1 MANLANNRRLI
12 TDPCLGQNEGRR
24 RVFWTTKQAACGE
37 YFQCG
42 HECSIPGLV
51 YVDTEKEYIDQLKST
66 FPARGPSN
74 QEVVWED
81 GSRSIRNTEW
91 ILSLILNILNTRA
104 RSDSRCPSPA
114 AVYGH
119 WSESYRDDSLWVGSR
134 LWNAAEKSYIRVS
147 DSVKAIQSAI
157 QADVG
162 KLVVLGVA
170 DSVKVEAVYRGR
182 NAVEVTVEAIKTNA
196 RHVLNLSGTFV
207 SDTWVW
213 H

>member
-1 MANLANNRRLI
+1 MATTSQARKLI
-12 TDPCLGQNEGRR
+12 TDPCVGQNAGRR
-24 RVFWTTKQAACGE
+24 RVFWTTKQVCGE
-37 YFQCG
+37 YFLCG
-42 HECSIPGLV
+42 HNCSIPGLEYEDSSDP
-51 YVDTEKEYIDQLKST
+51 YVDPGTL
-66 FPARGPSN
+66 PASSGYRTIKN
-74 QEVVWED
+74 D
-81 GSRSIRNTEW
+81 EW

-104 RSDSRCPSPA
+104 RNDSRCPSPA
-114 AVYGH
+114 AIYGH
-119 WSESYRDDSLWVGSR
+119 WSESYRTDSLWIGSR

-147 DSVKAIQSAI
+147 DSVKAIQAAI

-170 DSVKVEAVYRGR
+170 DSVTAEATYRGR
-182 NAVEVTVEAIKTNA
+182 NSVEVIVTATKTNA